1 MQEGRWSRVVQ
12 DDDVQVGPDR
22 HVRRLG
28 WRSAQTI
35 VKHCHARNADGAD
48 TGIDLLELQV
58 RNEAMKGRS
67 PPGRISL
74 PRLSAL
80 WSKTLRYARRSTN
93 FDETSALLTD
103 DLLRTGSRREQSEN
117 SVDSSHGRSL

>member
-35 VKHCHARNADGAD
+35 VKHCRARNADGAD
-48 TGIDLLELQV
+48 AGIDLLEFQV
-58 RNEAMKGRS
+58 RNEAMKG
-67 PPGRISL
+67 
-74 PRLSAL
+74 
-80 WSKTLRYARRSTN
+80 
-93 FDETSALLTD
+93 
-103 DLLRTGSRREQSEN
+103 
-117 SVDSSHGRSL
+117 